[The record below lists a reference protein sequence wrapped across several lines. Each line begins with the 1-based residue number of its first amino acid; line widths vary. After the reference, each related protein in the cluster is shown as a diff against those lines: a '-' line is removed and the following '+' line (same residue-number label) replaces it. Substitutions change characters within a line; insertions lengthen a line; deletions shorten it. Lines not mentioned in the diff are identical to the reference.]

1 MGKIIKGI
9 IFVIVIVYT
18 FSSADEALKGE
29 GFVVSFGIIVV
40 TIGFIYGAYLFVL
53 RNWRLIKVPTFVD
66 FPFYIKTTIFE

>member
-53 RNWRLIKVPTFVD
+53 RN
-66 FPFYIKTTIFE
+66 